1 MLGQGAFATV
11 YEAFDPRLE
20 SVVAVKMLADNW
32 AHEPEVRARFRQ
44 EAVLMRRVHTE
55 HPTAPLLDVYDI
67 DETEDGRPYFV
78 MRRAEH
84 GSLDDRAASRPS
96 WPPSAVAEVVDVL
109 AEALGVL
116 HTAGIVHRDVKPSNL
131 LIASGPSRSSS
142 PADGSL
148 VGASE
153 RLLLGDLGLAKDLL
167 LSGSALTM
175 AGGTPRFMAP
185 EQRDPAAPI
194 DHRADLYAATAVVAD
209 LLTGSP
215 TIPAPGSQ
223 PVRLQMAVETGMAVD
238 PADRH
243 PDTETWAADL
253 RAALGDLRS
262 NTPAASE
269 PSLSAASP
277 AAPDRRTPAAL
288 VIAALAG
295 VVLVAAVAAVLLW
308 SGRASPSAEIVGPR
322 ETTVGQSVTLAADV
336 DDSDRY
342 TWVVGGRRVDDLD
355 LELRPDRAGFVVVEL
370 EITAPDGSVET
381 VAATITVAE

>member
-194 DHRADLYAATAVVAD
+194 DHRADLYAATAVVAG

-215 TIPAPGSQ
+215 TIPVPGSQ
-223 PVRLQMAVETGMAVD
+223 PARLQMAVETGMAVD
-238 PADRH
+238 PNERHADAGA
-243 PDTETWAADL
+243 WATDM
-253 RAALGDLRS
+253 RAALDDLRR
-262 NTPAASE
+262 
-269 PSLSAASP
+269 ASP
-277 AAPDRRTPAAL
+277 AASGPVPPAVPPAAVGRRVPTAL
-288 VIAALAG
+288 VAALAG